1 MRQELPIL
9 YTPVQT
15 ARIMG
20 ISRSQVYNL
29 LKSGELNSVHIG
41 RSRRISNAHVT
52 QFIQS
57 LEMAS

>member
-29 LKSGELNSVHIG
+29 LKSGELNSIHIG
-41 RSRRISNAHVT
+41 RSRRISNSHVT

-57 LEMAS
+57 LEMVA

>member
-1 MRQELPIL
+1 MKQDLPIL

-20 ISRSQVYNL
+20 ISRAQVYNL

-41 RSRRISNAHVT
+41 RSRRISNAHVN

>member
-29 LKSGELNSVHIG
+29 LKSGELNSIHIG
-41 RSRRISNAHVT
+41 RCRRISNSHVT

-57 LEMAS
+57 LEMVA